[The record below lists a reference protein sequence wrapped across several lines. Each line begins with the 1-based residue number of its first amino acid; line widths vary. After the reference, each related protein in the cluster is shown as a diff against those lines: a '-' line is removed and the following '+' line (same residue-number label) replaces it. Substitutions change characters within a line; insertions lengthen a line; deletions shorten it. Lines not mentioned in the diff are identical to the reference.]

1 MKKPFF
7 YASLVCVSLMWSCS
21 KEYAVSED
29 EAPEWLGESIYGE
42 LQNPKS
48 LVGTF
53 TYYMRLADD
62 LGYSEVLSRTGSKT
76 IFPANDD
83 AFNAFFA
90 SDNVFGVHSYE
101 ELTVP
106 MKKALLYGSMLDN
119 AILVGGLSNVSTS
132 ATSYTQGMAIKH
144 ATNVSVMD
152 SVSAVQLSEMP
163 TYNPY
168 YDYYKTPRGY
178 HPRSLNSNG

>member
-21 KEYAVSED
+21 KEYAVPED

-62 LGYSEVLSRTGSKT
+62 LGYSEVL
-76 IFPANDD
+76 
-83 AFNAFFA
+83 
-90 SDNVFGVHSYE
+90 
-101 ELTVP
+101 
-106 MKKALLYGSMLDN
+106 
-119 AILVGGLSNVSTS
+119 
-132 ATSYTQGMAIKH
+132 
-144 ATNVSVMD
+144 
-152 SVSAVQLSEMP
+152 
-163 TYNPY
+163 
-168 YDYYKTPRGY
+168 
-178 HPRSLNSNG
+178 